1 MKTAPSPKALNS
13 NKQNKIL
20 SKLSIEGNFF
30 NMIKIL
36 TKTKQNKNA
45 FSKQTWSEM
54 LKAFSLRSGPRQGE
68 QLWDNGCV
76 LFVDLGNDFVYAYSS
91 NTLSSSFY
99 VLCTIWNIC

>member
-1 MKTAPSPKALNS
+1 
-13 NKQNKIL
+13 
-20 SKLSIEGNFF
+20 
-30 NMIKIL
+30 MIKIL

-54 LKAFSLRSGPRQGE
+54 LKAFSLRSGLKQGE
-68 QLWDNGCV
+68 QLWDDGCV
-76 LFVDLGNDFVYAYSS
+76 LFVDLGNDLTYTYSS